1 MIKKS
6 VKAIIK
12 DKNFVEYCSFYSVDS
27 NEVVNDDSLMNH
39 IQENQTSLEQLIAGY
54 MEMGALNQEIC
65 GEFWNC
71 ECSSDHEDELKEY
84 NNFLKESEKLLKKNK
99 LEPKKINLMAKIS
112 SKMGIAMET
121 MKDNSDPAIA
131 SMVIEGLTMGIVE
144 METKIENYKKIVDK
158 KILKLSNKFV
168 KFQEEEIEK
177 LKTFM

>member
-1 MIKKS
+1 MNENMELL
-6 VKAIIK
+6 
-12 DKNFVEYCSFYSVDS
+12 NFVY
-27 NEVVNDDSLMNH
+27 
-39 IQENQTSLEQLIAGY
+39 ENA
-54 MEMGALNQEIC
+54 EMGVHTLNNLSNTLRNKDNKIK
-65 GEFWNC
+65 GLV
-71 ECSSDHEDELKEY
+71 EDELKEY

-99 LEPKKINLMAKIS
+99 IEPKKTNLMSKIS

-144 METKIENYKKIVDK
+144 IETKIENYKKLVDK
-158 KILKLSNKFV
+158 KILKLANKFL

>member
-1 MIKKS
+1 MNENMELL
-6 VKAIIK
+6 
-12 DKNFVEYCSFYSVDS
+12 NFVY
-27 NEVVNDDSLMNH
+27 
-39 IQENQTSLEQLIAGY
+39 ENA
-54 MEMGALNQEIC
+54 EMGVHTLN
-65 GEFWNC
+65 NL
-71 ECSSDHEDELKEY
+71 SDILRNKDNKIKSLIEDELKEY

-99 LEPKKINLMAKIS
+99 LGYKKTNLMSKIS

-144 METKIENYKKIVDK
+144 METKIESYKKIVDK
-158 KILKLSNKFV
+158 KILKLSNKFL

>member
-1 MIKKS
+1 MNENMELL
-6 VKAIIK
+6 
-12 DKNFVEYCSFYSVDS
+12 NFVY
-27 NEVVNDDSLMNH
+27 
-39 IQENQTSLEQLIAGY
+39 ENA
-54 MEMGALNQEIC
+54 EMGVHTLNNLSNTLRNKDNKIK
-65 GEFWNC
+65 GLI
-71 ECSSDHEDELKEY
+71 EDELKEY

-99 LEPKKINLMAKIS
+99 IEPKKTNLMSKIS

-144 METKIENYKKIVDK
+144 IETKIENYKKLVDK
-158 KILKLSNKFV
+158 KILKLANKFL

>member
-1 MIKKS
+1 MNENMELL
-6 VKAIIK
+6 
-12 DKNFVEYCSFYSVDS
+12 NFVY
-27 NEVVNDDSLMNH
+27 
-39 IQENQTSLEQLIAGY
+39 ENA
-54 MEMGALNQEIC
+54 EMGVHTLN
-65 GEFWNC
+65 NL
-71 ECSSDHEDELKEY
+71 SDILRNKDNKIKGLIEDELKEY

-99 LEPKKINLMAKIS
+99 LGYKKTNLMSKIS

-158 KILKLSNKFV
+158 KILKLSNKFL

>member
-1 MIKKS
+1 MNENMELL
-6 VKAIIK
+6 
-12 DKNFVEYCSFYSVDS
+12 NFVY
-27 NEVVNDDSLMNH
+27 
-39 IQENQTSLEQLIAGY
+39 ENA
-54 MEMGALNQEIC
+54 EMGVHTLN
-65 GEFWNC
+65 NL
-71 ECSSDHEDELKEY
+71 SDILRKKDNKIKGLIEDELKEY

-99 LEPKKINLMAKIS
+99 LGYKKTNLMSKIS

-158 KILKLSNKFV
+158 KILKLSNKFL

>member
-1 MIKKS
+1 MNENMELL
-6 VKAIIK
+6 
-12 DKNFVEYCSFYSVDS
+12 NFVY
-27 NEVVNDDSLMNH
+27 
-39 IQENQTSLEQLIAGY
+39 ENA
-54 MEMGALNQEIC
+54 EMGVHTLNNLSNTLRNKDNKIK
-65 GEFWNC
+65 GLI
-71 ECSSDHEDELKEY
+71 EDELKEY

-99 LEPKKINLMAKIS
+99 IEPKKSNLMSKIS

-144 METKIENYKKIVDK
+144 IETKIENYKKLVDK
-158 KILKLSNKFV
+158 KILKLANKFL

>member
-1 MIKKS
+1 MNENMELL
-6 VKAIIK
+6 
-12 DKNFVEYCSFYSVDS
+12 NFVY
-27 NEVVNDDSLMNH
+27 
-39 IQENQTSLEQLIAGY
+39 ENA
-54 MEMGALNQEIC
+54 EMGVHTLN
-65 GEFWNC
+65 NL
-71 ECSSDHEDELKEY
+71 SDILRNKDNKIKGLIEDELKEY

-99 LEPKKINLMAKIS
+99 LEPKKTNLMAKIS

>member
-1 MIKKS
+1 MNENMELL
-6 VKAIIK
+6 
-12 DKNFVEYCSFYSVDS
+12 NFVY
-27 NEVVNDDSLMNH
+27 
-39 IQENQTSLEQLIAGY
+39 ENA
-54 MEMGALNQEIC
+54 EMGVHTLN
-65 GEFWNC
+65 NL
-71 ECSSDHEDELKEY
+71 SDILRNKDNKIKSLIEDELKEY

-144 METKIENYKKIVDK
+144 METKIESYKKIVDK
-158 KILKLSNKFV
+158 KILKLSNKFL

>member
-1 MIKKS
+1 MNENMELI
-6 VKAIIK
+6 
-12 DKNFVEYCSFYSVDS
+12 NFVY
-27 NEVVNDDSLMNH
+27 
-39 IQENQTSLEQLIAGY
+39 ENA
-54 MEMGALNQEIC
+54 EMGVHTLN
-65 GEFWNC
+65 NL
-71 ECSSDHEDELKEY
+71 SDILRNKDNKIKGLIEDELKEY

-99 LEPKKINLMAKIS
+99 LEPKKTNLMAKFS

-121 MKDNSDPAIA
+121 MKDNSDTAIA